1 MDLAARAWKQVEAA
15 DTPEVLRK
23 RWGEGLEWTMLDE
36 DWDGRTRRVFHDRPV
51 VLPRW
56 WWGYRPWV
64 VTHTGPSAP
73 SAAAPSPTSAGTP
86 VTLPTL
92 PGADF
97 ANTVV
102 GGIEGAANTVVT
114 SVERF
119 TGGITEK
126 TNPPP
131 KPSASSSSSS
141 SRSGGYS
148 CACACACAGCA
159 CACAGGGR

>member
-1 MDLAARAWKQVEAA
+1 
-15 DTPEVLRK
+15 
-23 RWGEGLEWTMLDE
+23 
-36 DWDGRTRRVFHDRPV
+36 VFRDRPV
-51 VLPRW
+51 VIPHW
-56 WWGYRPWV
+56 WWFYRPWGAS
-64 VTHTGPSAP
+64 TGHARPSTPMPGGAGG
-73 SAAAPSPTSAGTP
+73 GTP

-102 GGIEGAANTVVT
+102 SGVENAANTVVS
-114 SVERF
+114 SVESF
-119 TGGITEK
+119 TSRITGK

-131 KPSASSSSSS
+131 KRSSSSSS
-141 SRSGGYS
+141 GRSGGYS

>member
-1 MDLAARAWKQVEAA
+1 MDIAARAWQQVEAS
-15 DTPEVLRK
+15 DTPEVLGE
-23 RWGEGLEWTMLDE
+23 RWGEGLEWTMLDD
-36 DWDGRTRRVFHDRPV
+36 DWNDRTREVFRDRPV
-51 VLPRW
+51 VIPHW
-56 WWGYRPWV
+56 WWFYRPWGAS
-64 VTHTGPSAP
+64 TGHVRPSTP
-73 SAAAPSPTSAGTP
+73 MPGVSGGGTP

-102 GGIEGAANTVVT
+102 SGVENTANTVVSGIENFT
-114 SVERF
+114 S
-119 TGGITEK
+119 GITGK

-131 KPSASSSSSS
+131 KSSSSSS
-141 SRSGGYS
+141 SRGGGYS